1 MAGRTLVTVGSNG
14 VTDWVKTPD
23 GQSFNLGPV
32 SVLRFISKLVG
43 RSQAKRALDTFL
55 ASGET
60 MLSVDEDLMWAILT
74 PRRAIFTAH
83 VSPSMAPQD
92 RKGETMSTIVDDLT
106 AIETHIAALNE
117 AASKKA
123 SNLSSGVEI
132 LFKMANKIKS
142 PNQSKNQTYYNLGAP
157 DVYEVGDKTAGLSF
171 DVFQA
176 NTDLANTIIAK
187 SEETVEKIQKLAKAG
202 RKFNASKA
210 VADVRAV
217 STKVANILAVD
228 LTAPWVRGDLDKLAS
243 RAEQLAGLFAN
254 AKV

>member
-1 MAGRTLVTVGSNG
+1 
-14 VTDWVKTPD
+14 
-23 GQSFNLGPV
+23 
-32 SVLRFISKLVG
+32 
-43 RSQAKRALDTFL
+43 
-55 ASGET
+55 
-60 MLSVDEDLMWAILT
+60 
-74 PRRAIFTAH
+74 
-83 VSPSMAPQD
+83 
-92 RKGETMSTIVDDLT
+92 MSTIVDDLT